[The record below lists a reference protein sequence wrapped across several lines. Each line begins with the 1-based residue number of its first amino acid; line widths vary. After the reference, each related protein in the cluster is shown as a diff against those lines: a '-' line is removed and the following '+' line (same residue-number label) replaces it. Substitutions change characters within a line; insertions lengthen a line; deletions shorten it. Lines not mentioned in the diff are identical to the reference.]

1 MARPQRIDIPQTL
14 ATLFPAKLLSQLAK
28 QAGVIM
34 RARKVRVQALF
45 WTLVLGFGLGPQR
58 TVAGLRRA
66 YEMATGV
73 VLAASSFYDRFTPA
87 LVRFIKKATAHALQH
102 LVAQQ
107 RSLQG
112 VLSSFADLVITDS
125 TVIRLHDLLQRA
137 FPACRTNHTLAALKL
152 HAVLNVTGAGMQSI
166 KLTAERAHDGPVF
179 RVGRWVKDRLLLF
192 DLGYFRYQLFSC
204 IDRNGGFFIARL
216 KKNADP
222 LIVETNR
229 RWRGKSVPLVGHHV
243 KEVVARLKR
252 QCLDV
257 MVTVRFKR
265 RTYGGVRHQGTARF
279 RLVGVRDARS
289 GDYHL
294 YLTNIPPE
302 RLSPEEIAQSYSA
315 RWLVELF
322 FRQWKQHYR
331 ADQMPSGKREVVET
345 LLYAALLTWLVS
357 RALLCALRRGMG
369 ARGQRVP
376 EERWAA
382 LLGSVAQELLRL
394 VLHPTEATSRRTGDL
409 LRMLLHEA
417 VDPNVKRRQL
427 LERVESCTQFEYLLS
442 VERAPA

>member
-14 ATLFPAKLLSQLAK
+14 ATLFRAKLLSQLAK
-28 QAGVIM
+28 QAGVLV
-34 RARKVRVQALF
+34 RARKVQVQALF
-45 WTLVLGFGLGPQR
+45 WTLVLGFGLGPHR

-66 YEMATGV
+66 YQMATGV

-87 LVRFIKKATAHALQH
+87 LVRFLKKATAHALQQ
-102 LVAQQ
+102 VAAPR

-112 VLSSFADLVITDS
+112 VLSSFADLVVTDS
-125 TVIRLHDLLQRA
+125 TVIRLHDLLKVA
-137 FPACRTNHTLAALKL
+137 FPACRTNHTQAALKL
-152 HAVLNVTGAGMQSI
+152 HAVLNVTGAAMRSI

-179 RVGRWVKDRLLLF
+179 SVGRWVKDRLLLF
-192 DLGYFRYQLFSC
+192 DLAYFRYQLFSC
-204 IDRNGGFFIARL
+204 IDRNGGYFIARL

-222 LIVETNR
+222 LIVGTNR
-229 RWRGKSVPLVGHHV
+229 RWRGKSVPLVGHPV
-243 KEVVARLKR
+243 REVVDRLQR

-257 MVTVRFKR
+257 TVQVRFKR
-265 RTYGGVRHQGTARF
+265 RTYGGVRHSGTARF

-294 YLTNIPPE
+294 YLTNIPPQ

-322 FRQWKQHYR
+322 FRQCKQHCR
-331 ADQMPSGKREVVET
+331 ADQMPSGKREVVEA
-345 LLYAALLTWLVS
+345 LLYAALLTWLVT
-357 RALLCALRRGMG
+357 RALLCALCRCGG
-369 ARGQRVP
+369 VSAGRVP
-376 EERWAA
+376 QERWAA
-382 LLGSVAQELLRL
+382 LLGSVALELLRL
-394 VLHPTEATSRRTGDL
+394 VLHPTEATSRRTRDL

-427 LERVESCTQFEYLLS
+427 LERVESCTQFEHLLS
-442 VERAPA
+442 VGGAHA

>member
-1 MARPQRIDIPQTL
+1 MARPQRIDIPQVL
-14 ATLFPAKLLSQLAK
+14 ATLFPPQRITELADE
-28 QAGVIM
+28 AGLVQ
-34 RARKVRVQALF
+34 RQRKVDISALF
-45 WTLVLGFGLGPQR
+45 WTLVLGFGLGTHR
-58 TVAGLRRA
+58 TVAALRRA
-66 YEMATGV
+66 YELATGV
-73 VLAASSFYDRFTPA
+73 VLAPSSFYDRFTPA
-87 LVRFIKKATAHALQH
+87 LVSFLKKGTAHALQH
-102 LVAQQ
+102 VTSLG

-112 VLSSFADLVITDS
+112 ALSCFTDLVLTDS
-125 TVIRLHDLLQRA
+125 TVIRLHDLLSKA
-137 FPACRTNHTLAALKL
+137 FPACRTNHTRAALKL
-152 HAVLNVTGAGMQSI
+152 HAVLNVTGAGMHSL
-166 KLTAERAHDGPVF
+166 KVTAERVHDGPVF

-192 DLGYFRYQLFSC
+192 DLAFFRYQLFSC
-204 IDRNGGFFIARL
+204 INRNQGFFIVRL

-229 RWRGKSVPLVGHHV
+229 RWRGKAVPLVGHHV
-243 KEVVARLKR
+243 KEVVDRLQR

-257 MVTVRFKR
+257 VVEVRFKR
-265 RTYGGVRHQGTARF
+265 RSYGGVRRQGQERF

-302 RLSPEEIAQSYSA
+302 RLCPEEIAQCYAA

-331 ADQMPSGKREVVET
+331 ADQMPSSKREIVEA

-357 RALLCALRRGMG
+357 RALLCALRKYLGRRG
-369 ARGQRVP
+369 ARVP

-382 LLGSVAQELLRL
+382 LLSSVAMELLRL
-394 VLHPTEATSRRTGDL
+394 AVRRVEAGGRRARDL
-409 LRMLLHEA
+409 MRMLLHEA
-417 VDPNVKRRQL
+417 VDPNAARRHL

-442 VERAPA
+442 VEKSRP